1 MTKRLLFPLILAVA
15 LAVVPV
21 ALAST
26 VAYAR
31 DDTRRTDTEQR
42 NETETENE
50 TENETETENERE
62 HIAETDGTDANK
74 LNREDRLEANKLRVC
89 EKRQDQ
95 LKSMID
101 KVSTRGTKQL
111 EVFKKIAD
119 KTKQFYTN
127 KGYSATGYD
136 ALVGEVDAAY
146 DTAFTSVNA
155 TTTMGDSWSCDGD
168 NPKQAMSDFKAAK
181 TNEVVQLKAYK
192 DKVRELI
199 LLVKKAANSDSDD
212 TTEEAR

>member
-1 MTKRLLFPLILAVA
+1 MTKRLLLPLILAAA
-15 LAVVPV
+15 LATVPV
-21 ALAST
+21 AFAST

-42 NETETENE
+42 NETETE
-50 TENETETENERE
+50 TENETE
-62 HIAETDGTDANK
+62 HIAETDGTNTAK
-74 LNREDRLEANKLRVC
+74 VSRKDRLEANKLRVC

-101 KVSTRGTKQL
+101 KVSNRGTKQL

-168 NPKQAMSDFKAAK
+168 NPKQAMTDFKAAK
-181 TNEVVQLKAYK
+181 KNEIVQLKTYK

-199 LLVKKAANSDSDD
+199 LLVKKAASADSNDS
-212 TTEEAR
+212 TEEAR